1 MHRMLALPP
10 EARAYDEATI
20 LRAERDELLAALK
33 TVAAYLELH
42 DGTAPGATMARIAR
56 AAIAKAEGRSPS
68 APFPAPASTG

>member
-20 LRAERDELLAALK
+20 LRAERDELLAALRGMLAVWPYSECNQ
-33 TVAAYLELH
+33 TRA
-42 DGTAPGATMARIAR
+42 AR